1 MDSNRVDY
9 MRGIFRGPLLKF
21 REELLMMAS
30 LTDRNFTMALN
41 SYLERDDAKAD
52 MVEAEDEVVDRL
64 EMEIDE
70 MVVSY
75 IATHGAM
82 ATTCRLML
90 TATKISEGLENFA
103 DQAVN
108 IARRARLLNALPE
121 IHPPVDILQIGT
133 MVLANMREC
142 INTFVDVEPERAAA
156 LVKKDKEID
165 TLTRSYEKI
174 LQEFMTDHP
183 HAITQCMHLLI
194 IIRALERAGDN
205 AKKIA
210 GDVHFLYT
218 AQDIRHEGAAS
229 LDA

>member
-1 MDSNRVDY
+1 MDTKRVDF

-21 REELLMMAS
+21 REDLLMMAS

-41 SYLERDDAKAD
+41 AYLERDDAKAE

-64 EMEIDE
+64 EMDMDE

-75 IATHGAM
+75 IATHGAV
-82 ATTCRLML
+82 ATTCRLMI

-103 DQAVN
+103 DQAVS
-108 IARRARLLNALPE
+108 IARRARALNQLEP
-121 IHPPVDILQIGT
+121 IHVPVDILGVGK

-142 INTFVDVEPERAAA
+142 ITTFVDVEPERAAA
-156 LVKKDKEID
+156 LVKKDKQID
-165 TLTRSYEKI
+165 QMTKSFEAV
-174 LQEFMTDHP
+174 LQDYMAENP
-183 HAITQCMHLLI
+183 SSIVQCMNLFI

-229 LDA
+229 LDS

>member
-1 MDSNRVDY
+1 MDAERVEF

-21 REELLMMAS
+21 RENLLMMAG

-41 SYLERDDAKAD
+41 AYLERDDAKAE

-64 EMEIDE
+64 EMEMDE

-75 IATHGAM
+75 IATHGAV
-82 ATTCRLML
+82 ATTCRLMI
-90 TATKISEGLENFA
+90 TASKISEGLENFA
-103 DQAVN
+103 DQAVT
-108 IARRARLLNALPE
+108 IARRARVLNQLEPIAV
-121 IHPPVDILQIGT
+121 PVDVLGVGK

-142 INTFVDVEPERAAA
+142 ITTFVDVEPDRAAT

-165 TLTRSYEKI
+165 QLTKGFEKD
-174 LQEFMTDHP
+174 LQEFMAENP
-183 HAITQCMHLLI
+183 SAIVQCMHLLI

-205 AKKIA
+205 VKKIA

-218 AQDIRHEGAAS
+218 AQDIRHEGSSS
-229 LDA
+229 LES